1 MNFGNLF
8 SQNANDAI
16 IEDSSTL
23 QLKKEFLA
31 NIKGIWTL
39 KASGSN
45 WGMNETSKS
54 ETDEILMID
63 EKEIACYNRDKK
75 SGKIQLR
82 WLDNVIFFNRTYSP
96 NSNSLL
102 VSNYWIWTFTYS
114 KENDRLHFIDAGQ
127 LTGDGMVNSISCGNL
142 EKSYQRF
149 K

>member
-8 SQNANDAI
+8 SQNANDAV
-16 IEDSSTL
+16 IEDSSTV
-23 QLKKEFLA
+23 QLKKEFLE
-31 NIKGIWTL
+31 NIKGIWIL

-54 ETDEILMID
+54 EADEILMID
-63 EKEIACYNRDKK
+63 EKEIACYNRVKK
-75 SGKIQLR
+75 SGKMQLR
-82 WLDNVIFFNRTYSP
+82 WSDNVIFFNKIYSP
-96 NSNSLL
+96 KSNSLL

-114 KENDRLHFIDAGQ
+114 KENDCLHFVDAGQ
-127 LTGDGMVNSISCGNL
+127 LMGDGMVNFLSCGNL